1 MPRHPHHAV
10 TPTAVA
16 DRTAPPPP
24 PPPPDANRPSLP
36 ASISKVLEAGASDL
50 VPANGAVV
58 ARGLEGGDAA
68 SLGFVAG
75 LTPYDEVQGSALV

>member
-16 DRTAPPPP
+16 DRTAS